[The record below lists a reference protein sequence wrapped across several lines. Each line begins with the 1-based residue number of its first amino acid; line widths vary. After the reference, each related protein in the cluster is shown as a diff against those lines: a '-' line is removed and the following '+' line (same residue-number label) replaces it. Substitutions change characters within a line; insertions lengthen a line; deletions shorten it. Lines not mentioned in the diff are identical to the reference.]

1 MVENSW
7 KGVIGAREIQW
18 LTQTGVDKYLSPRG
32 LLERSF

>member
-7 KGVIGAREIQW
+7 KGVIGARAIQW
-18 LTQTGVDKYLSPRG
+18 LTQTGVDKYFSPRG